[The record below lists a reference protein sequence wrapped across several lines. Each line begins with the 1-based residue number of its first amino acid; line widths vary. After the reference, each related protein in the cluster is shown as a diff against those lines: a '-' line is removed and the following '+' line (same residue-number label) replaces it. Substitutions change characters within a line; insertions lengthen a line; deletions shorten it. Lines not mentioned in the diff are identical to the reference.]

1 MAPDRRASPADEAAR
16 SPSNCQAHQAPRGP
30 YRLDGREYPGSGD
43 NPGTAA
49 WRPRQPAP
57 VRLPPAAAAPATAVI
72 TGVLAW
78 DEEQGDGGLLLLA
91 RGRATDRS
99 RSIESLHKA
108 VADAR
113 VIGMIL
119 VCEGFRRSK
128 WRRPA
133 GPAAAEIAAM
143 ADAGDLFR
151 REGGTRLHLIGRL
164 IHSRS
169 LTRLPSRTCRSPFAQ
184 GH

>member
-1 MAPDRRASPADEAAR
+1 MAPDRRASPADEAAQ
-16 SPSNCQAHQAPRGP
+16 SPAITKRTRPPRGP
-30 YRLDGREYPGSGD
+30 YRLDAREYPGSGAH
-43 NPGTAA
+43 PGTAA
-49 WRPRQPAP
+49 RRPRQPAP

-91 RGRATDRS
+91 RGQATDGS

-128 WRRPA
+128 LSGAGRRDRRRP
-133 GPAAAEIAAM
+133 
-143 ADAGDLFR
+143 
-151 REGGTRLHLIGRL
+151 
-164 IHSRS
+164 RS
-169 LTRLPSRTCRSPFAQ
+169 LQWPSRLSVPPRRPVLGCT
-184 GH
+184 